1 MTRNNPV
8 VGCIFA
14 IIIFA
19 FAGMFLLRMPFMF
32 FSLFPI
38 IIFIIIIFGIVISA
52 SSRKQRENRINE
64 LNSQV
69 RTNNPYRVVN
79 SNQNQVEIQNKKIES
94 NSYQRVRFCHF
105 CGTQLENDAI
115 FCPGCGIEIE
125 R

>member
-32 FSLFPI
+32 FSLFPMI
-38 IIFIIIIFGIVISA
+38 IFFIIILGIIISVT
-52 SSRKQRENRINE
+52 SHKQRENRINE